1 VSRPAL
7 DTLAAQL
14 SASLSE
20 MSAALR
26 SKLSESPAE
35 PELTESPRLSESARV
50 DSPPSAATPLM
61 ESPFRRPSAPV
72 EKTAEPTTP
81 GSSDGLLGAVV
92 AALRR
97 LIGSVSRAKPPVP
110 ARPITKRFRTA
121 RHRVRKH

>member
-26 SKLSESPAE
+26 RKLSEP
-35 PELTESPRLSESARV
+35 PELEINEAPDLGEAPRV
-50 DSPPSAATPLM
+50 DSPLVSAAPVT
-61 ESPFRRPSAPV
+61 ESPFRRPPLPIEKPMESGSPVSRNVVLDAVIAAFRRLVGSAP
-72 EKTAEPTTP
+72 
-81 GSSDGLLGAVV
+81 
-92 AALRR
+92 
-97 LIGSVSRAKPPVP
+97 P
-110 ARPITKRFRTA
+110 ARQTPSGRPVKRFRTA